1 MQIKEII
8 KQTGNAKRVRL
19 IFVVEKYTQITYTN
33 VSLDA
38 INKDAV
44 TPGKES
50 GPYLSKSSLKTAK
63 APPPV
68 NGLIRINGNIS
79 LGKPKK
85 SNMGERSLVK

>member
-50 GPYLSKSSLKTAK
+50 GPYLS
-63 APPPV
+63 
-68 NGLIRINGNIS
+68 
-79 LGKPKK
+79 
-85 SNMGERSLVK
+85 